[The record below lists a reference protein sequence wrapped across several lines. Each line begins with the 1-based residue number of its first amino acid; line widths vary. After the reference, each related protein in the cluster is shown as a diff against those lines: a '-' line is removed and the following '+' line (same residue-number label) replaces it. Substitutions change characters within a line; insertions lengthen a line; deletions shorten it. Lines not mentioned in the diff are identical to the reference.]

1 MLQLSRKGG
10 TDTNRLG
17 YTQNMNPAVVAIFG
31 PLQGSTFQL
40 TEEEVS
46 IGREPSNRLAVSDP
60 LLSRRH
66 CVIKKEGDEF
76 KICDLGSRNGIFV
89 NGVPVKERILEHGDQ
104 IGMGD
109 SLFLFLFQE
118 VVSPV
123 LGDTPPDAGILVLQS
138 TMQLALDDALY
149 LKPEKV
155 LALPPAMRTAQD
167 LNALLKI
174 STAINLIQTPEELK
188 RKLLELILEIVP
200 ADRGAILMEQG
211 RSHSLD
217 KSSGLEQPFA
227 VSRTISGQVSRE
239 KISILGND
247 IRQIKEF
254 SDSDSL
260 IASKIQSLLCV
271 PLVLHEKVLGVL
283 YLDTSDPKIQF
294 DEGHLQVV
302 TAVASIA
309 SVALNNAQQMEW
321 LIEENRRLQTDTT
334 IEHGMIGES
343 PAMLKVYLFIAKAAP
358 SDSTVLLRGESGTGK
373 ELAARAIHLNS
384 PRAAKSF
391 IAINCAALAES
402 LLESELFGHEKGAFT
417 GAIAQKKGKLEAADG
432 GTVFLDEVS
441 EMSTGLQVKLLRVLQ
456 EREFDR
462 VGGTRPIR
470 VDIRLIAATNRNL
483 EEAVKAGTF
492 RQDLYYRLNVV
503 TLMMPPLRDRRE
515 DIPLLA
521 SYFAAKYGE
530 KSQRRIKGIA
540 PEARETLVHYD
551 WPGNVRELENAI
563 ERAVVLGS
571 TEVILQEDLPE
582 NLLEME
588 HPAGVPITKYHE
600 GVKDAKKRLISNALQ
615 QTNGNLEEA
624 AKLLGVHLTYLYRLI
639 RNLGLKGA

>member
-1 MLQLSRKGG
+1 
-10 TDTNRLG
+10 
-17 YTQNMNPAVVAIFG
+17 MNPTLVAIFG
-31 PLQGSTFQL
+31 PLQGSTFPV
-40 TEEEVS
+40 TEEDVS

-66 CVIKKEGDEF
+66 CVIKKEGNEF
-76 KICDLGSRNGIFV
+76 IIRDLDSRNGIFV
-89 NGVPVKERILEHGDQ
+89 NGVPVKERILQHGDQ

-109 SLFLFLFQE
+109 SLFLFLLQE
-118 VVSPV
+118 EVSPV
-123 LGDTPPDAGILVLQS
+123 LSDTPPDAGILVLQS
-138 TMQLALDDALY
+138 TTQLRLEDALY

-155 LALPPAMRTAQD
+155 LAALPPAARTAQD
-167 LNALLKI
+167 LNVLLRI
-174 STAINLIQTPEELK
+174 STAVNSIQSPETLK

-211 RSHSLD
+211 RSHTLD
-217 KSSGLEQPFA
+217 KSLGLERPFA
-227 VSRTISGQVSRE
+227 VSRTITGQVVRE
-239 KISILGND
+239 KVAILGND

-254 SDSDSL
+254 SDSNSL
-260 IASKIQSLLCV
+260 IASKIHSLLCV
-271 PLVLHEKVLGVL
+271 PLVLLEKVLGVL
-283 YLDTSDPKIQF
+283 YLDTSDPKTHF
-294 DEGHLQVV
+294 DEGHLQLV

-309 SVALNNAQQMEW
+309 AVALNNAQQMEW
-321 LIEENRRLQTDTT
+321 LIEENRRLQTDMT
-334 IEHGMIGES
+334 IAHGMIGES

-358 SDSTVLLRGESGTGK
+358 SDSTVLLCGESGTGK

-384 PRAAKSF
+384 PRSAKPF

-417 GAIAQKKGKLEAADG
+417 GAIAQKKGKLEAAEG

-441 EMSTGLQVKLLRVLQ
+441 EMSAALQVKLLRVLQ

-462 VGGTRPIR
+462 VGGTRPIH

-483 EEAVKAGTF
+483 EEAVKEGTF
-492 RQDLYYRLNVV
+492 REDLYYRLNVV
-503 TLMMPPLRDRRE
+503 VLMMPPLRDRRE

-521 SYFAAKYGE
+521 SYFASKYGE

-588 HPAGVPITKYHE
+588 HPAGVPTTKYHE
-600 GVKDAKKRLISNALQ
+600 GVKDAKKRLILNALQ
-615 QTNGNLEEA
+615 QANGNVDEA

-639 RNLGLKGA
+639 RNLKLTEPFKT